1 MAHFAEVIDGIVKC
15 VVVIGNPDITDENC
29 IEHPDWAFNWL
40 PPTEGAWIQTS
51 YNHNFRGTYAGI
63 GYAYDAEQDVFI
75 APPLDAG

>member
-1 MAHFAEVIDGIVKC
+1 MAHFAEVIEG
-15 VVVIGNPDITDENC
+15 VVHRVLVVGNQNITDENGVEQ
-29 IEHPDWAFNWL
+29 EHLGLQWL

-63 GYAYDAEQDVFI
+63 GYRYDAEQDVFI